1 MTQQLRTFDG
11 GLVTFNTE
19 KLEKLIQT
27 HSNIFLL
34 DFILC
39 SFNFLFIQ
47 PYLNQLLCVPLL
59 PPCRH
64 VQSVQWYEQLR
75 GFSLINTIVTSA
87 ATFLPTSTSTNPC
100 TRPPSC
106 FCNTTLILNESK
118 GWKVAFLRIFTF
130 TWKRV
135 KLLLVFVILIQDWDR
150 DREWPRNDR

>member
-106 FCNTTLILNESK
+106 FCNTTLILNKFK
-118 GWKVAFLRIFTF
+118 GWKVELKMKVKQRLAWGFTAA
-130 TWKRV
+130 V
-135 KLLLVFVILIQDWDR
+135 PYDNCIIVPLLTEGSMSV
-150 DREWPRNDR
+150 